1 MHESLGEILKKTR
14 SVSGLTIEDVAFR
27 TKIPRP
33 VIEALEAEDFGFFN
47 SPLYARSFLKQYGE
61 YIGADVEHWL
71 ADFSPTVMIDS
82 DSVES
87 ILGGPESPSEQ
98 QASPESTK
106 NLGAIW
112 GPIWIFLITLAVI
125 WAGVKIY
132 EKLDSEHT
140 QTEKYEVSED
150 IEPSISEKIPEQI
163 PQPHPEIPPSN
174 PDTPKRA
181 IIVDPLAE

>member
-1 MHESLGEILKKTR
+1 MHESLGEILKKAR
-14 SVSGLTIEDVAFR
+14 SASGLSIEDVAFR
-27 TKIPRP
+27 TKIARP
-33 VIEALEAEDFGFFN
+33 VIEALEAENFGFFS

-61 YIGADVEHWL
+61 YIGADVDHWL
-71 ADFSPTVMIDS
+71 ADFVPAVMIDS

-140 QTEKYEVSED
+140 QTEQYKTPEES
-150 IEPSISEKIPEQI
+150 EPSISEEIPKS
-163 PQPHPEIPPSN
+163 PPEIPSSN
-174 PDTPKRA
+174 SDTPKRA
-181 IIVDPLAE
+181 VIVDPLEE